1 MNTTNRLWQVVAAA
15 GLALLAVLLTTF
27 YVTNYKRHVQHNEAQ
42 VSVVLAAKDIP
53 VDTPGSELL
62 SGKWLTKQTVPR
74 REVVPGAISS
84 PEQLR
89 NLIATQP
96 IYAGEQVTARR
107 FGTPSERGVRAQIK
121 GTQRALA
128 VDGDA
133 FQLMAGTL
141 RVGDHVDIVGGW
153 ETTSSGTTGTTD
165 PSINASARDVRVSRV
180 FIRDAL
186 VLAAPSAS
194 GKGSAVSS
202 PGNSLSVQLRLTDA
216 QSQRLEWMIANGKD
230 WRLEIRPSADAAN
243 SPRWHD
249 DGQTLLKDGAGIR

>member
-27 YVTNYKRHVQHNEAQ
+27 YVTNYKRHVQHSEAQ
-42 VSVVLAAKDIP
+42 VSVVLAVKDIP
-53 VDTPGSELL
+53 ADTPGSELL

-74 REVVPGAISS
+74 REVVPGAISN

-96 IYAGEQVTARR
+96 VYAGEQVTTRR

-121 GTQRALA
+121 GTQRA
-128 VDGDA
+128 VEVEGDA

-141 RVGDHVDIVGGW
+141 RVGDHVDVVGAW
-153 ETTSSGTTGTTD
+153 ETQSDNSNAASLTSGSGDGD
-165 PSINASARDVRVSRV
+165 IRVSRV
-180 FIRDAL
+180 FIRDSL
-186 VLAAPSAS
+186 VLAAPAAPAKGAGLSS
-194 GKGSAVSS
+194 GG
-202 PGNSLSVQLRLTDA
+202 GLSVQLRLTDA
-216 QSQRLEWMIANGKD
+216 QTQRLEWMVSHGKD
-230 WRLEIRPSADAAN
+230 WRLEIRPAADAAN

>member
-27 YVTNYKRHVQHNEAQ
+27 YVTNYKRHVQHSEAQ

-53 VDTPGSELL
+53 ADTPGSELL

-89 NLIATQP
+89 TLIATQP

-107 FGTPSERGVRAQIK
+107 FGTPAERGVRAQIN
-121 GTQRALA
+121 GTQRA
-128 VDGDA
+128 VQVEGDA

-141 RVGDHVDIVGGW
+141 RVGDHVDILGGW
-153 ETTSSGTTGTTD
+153 EANGNAGGSTSTSSGVSTD
-165 PSINASARDVRVSRV
+165 SRVARV

-186 VLAAPSAS
+186 VLAAPGGL
-194 GKGSAVSS
+194 GKGGVGSS
-202 PGNSLSVQLRLTDA
+202 GGLSVQLRLTDA
-216 QSQRLEWMIANGKD
+216 QSQRLEWMVAHGKD
-230 WRLEIRPSADAAN
+230 WRVEIRPAADAAN

-249 DGQTLLKDGAGIR
+249 DGQTLLRDGAGIR

>member
-42 VSVVLAAKDIP
+42 VNVVLAAKDIP
-53 VDTPGSELL
+53 ADTPGSELL

-89 NLIATQP
+89 TLIATQP
-96 IYAGEQVTARR
+96 IYAGEQVTTRR

-121 GTQRALA
+121 GTQRA
-128 VDGDA
+128 VQFDGDA
-133 FQLMAGTL
+133 NQLMAGTL
-141 RVGDHVDIVGGW
+141 RVGDHVDILTGW
-153 ETTSSGTTGTTD
+153 ETQGAGSSATSSVA
-165 PSINASARDVRVSRV
+165 SIDGRVSRV
-180 FIRDAL
+180 IIRDVL
-186 VLAAPSAS
+186 VLAAPGGL
-194 GKGSAVSS
+194 GKGGVGSS
-202 PGNSLSVQLRLTDA
+202 GGLSVQLRLTDA
-216 QSQRLEWMIANGKD
+216 QSQRLEWMVAHGKD
-230 WRLEIRPSADAAN
+230 WRVEIRPAADAAN

-249 DGQTLLKDGAGIR
+249 DGTTLLKDGAGIR

>member
-27 YVTNYKRHVQHNEAQ
+27 YVTNYKRHVQHAEAQ

-62 SGKWLTKQTVPR
+62 SGKWLTTQSVPR
-74 REVVPGAISS
+74 RQVVPGAISS

-89 NLIATQP
+89 SLIATAP
-96 IYAGEQVTARR
+96 IYAGEQVTTRR

-128 VDGDA
+128 VPGDA
-133 FQLMAGTL
+133 FQLLAGTL

-153 ETTSSGTTGTTD
+153 ELDSSGSGSGT
-165 PSINASARDVRVSRV
+165 SNGSGAARVSRV
-180 FIRDAL
+180 IVRDAL
-186 VLAAPSAS
+186 VLAAPTAPGKGGLSSAS
-194 GKGSAVSS
+194 DF
-202 PGNSLSVQLRLTDA
+202 SVQLRVTDA
-216 QSQRLEWMIANGKD
+216 QSQRLEWMVAHGKD
-230 WRLEIRPSADAAN
+230 WRLEIRPAADAAN

-249 DGQTLLKDGAGIR
+249 DAQTLLKDGAGIR

>member
-27 YVTNYKRHVQHNEAQ
+27 YVTNYKRHVQHSEAQ

-53 VDTPGSELL
+53 ADTPGSELL

-89 NLIATQP
+89 TLIATQP

-107 FGTPSERGVRAQIK
+107 FGTPAERGVRAQIK
-121 GTQRALA
+121 GTQRA
-128 VDGDA
+128 VQVEGDA

-141 RVGDHVDIVGGW
+141 RVGDHVDIVGAW
-153 ETTSSGTTGTTD
+153 EATGNAGSSST
-165 PSINASARDVRVSRV
+165 ASASTDSRVARV

-186 VLAAPSAS
+186 VLAAPGGL
-194 GKGSAVSS
+194 GKGGVGSS
-202 PGNSLSVQLRLTDA
+202 GGLSVQLRLTDA
-216 QSQRLEWMIANGKD
+216 QSQRLEWMVAHGQD
-230 WRLEIRPSADAAN
+230 WRVEIRPAADAAN

-249 DGQTLLKDGAGIR
+249 DGQTLLRDGAGIR